1 MFFGTYN
8 LPVVAAARNFRNVE
22 EGRSLRIF
30 VDALRVTPES
40 SWRCE
45 RLCGTRPRY

>member
-30 VDALRVTPES
+30 MDALRVTPEA
-40 SWRCE
+40 SWGCE
-45 RLCGTRPRY
+45 RPCETRASY